1 MLDIEERYKTVRDL
15 LRGKGEGDMSATTR
29 VWWCEL
35 VDLSDSWHELNER
48 GDLESENERGDD
60 ESENEMVEM
69 VEMVEMAEQERGV
82 SALEPQI
89 ADLSIS

>member
-1 MLDIEERYKTVRDL
+1 MLDIEERYNTVRDL
-15 LRGKGEGDMSATTR
+15 LRGRGEGDMSATTR

-48 GDLESENERGDD
+48 DD
-60 ESENEMVEM
+60 ESENEM

>member
-1 MLDIEERYKTVRDL
+1 MLDIEERYNTVRDL
-15 LRGKGEGDMSATTR
+15 LRGKGEGDMSTTTR

-48 GDLESENERGDD
+48 GDD
-60 ESENEMVEM
+60 ESENEMAEM
-69 VEMVEMAEQERGV
+69 DEMAEEERGV

-89 ADLSIS
+89 ADLSLS

>member
-1 MLDIEERYKTVRDL
+1 MLDIEERYNTVRDL
-15 LRGKGEGDMSATTR
+15 LRAKGEGDMSATTR

-48 GDLESENERGDD
+48 GDD

-69 VEMVEMAEQERGV
+69 TEEVRGV

>member
-1 MLDIEERYKTVRDL
+1 MLDIEERYNTVRDL

-48 GDLESENERGDD
+48 GDLESENEMD
-60 ESENEMVEM
+60 EMD
-69 VEMVEMAEQERGV
+69 EMAEMDEMDEQERGV